1 VGLEAGSLATTIQRS
16 KNPPKPKSVDVER
29 DLIGVGVGPA
39 NLSLASL
46 LTTARERGLTPITGT
61 FFECEATVFWHSLQ
75 MFPGSLMQTE
85 FHRDLVTPVDPTSE
99 FSFLNYLKVH
109 GRLDQFFCSSTIYPT
124 RREFEDY
131 FRWVAGQIGE
141 VIFGVEVNCVD
152 FDATKNLFVVDTGT
166 HGRCVTKHIVFG
178 SGARPRSGAE
188 QSRSDRIVDV
198 SKLLAFTFPDM
209 LNRILV
215 VGGGQSAA
223 ECLSYL
229 LDRFSE
235 RPVRIDWVTS
245 ETSFRAL
252 DTSNFSRETFST
264 AFAQTFS
271 RLNGDAREKIN
282 QDNKSVANGLTPLC
296 AQALYQRLYRLRHYQ
311 PTDKACPAVHVQ
323 ANTEVA
329 QTHEKHTGVSVTMHV
344 VSTGKTDVVVYDCVI
359 LCTGLDDETILESSI
374 IGPELRR
381 RLHKNQNRD
390 GYAVTWD
397 GPPDRMIFVQSQNKV
412 THGLGDTS
420 FVTAPGRNAAIL
432 NSIVGREI
440 YKIDESDLLVD
451 LK

>member
-1 VGLEAGSLATTIQRS
+1 M
-16 KNPPKPKSVDVER
+16 SVDVER
-29 DLIGVGVGPA
+29 DLIGVGAGPA

-46 LTTARERGLTPITGT
+46 LTTARERGLTSITAT

-85 FHRDLVTPVDPTSE
+85 FYRDLVTPIDPTSK
-99 FSFLNYLKVH
+99 FSFLNYLKAKA
-109 GRLDQFFCSSTIYPT
+109 RLDQFFCSSTIYPT

-141 VIFGVEVNCVD
+141 VIFGVDVNCVD
-152 FDATKNLFVVDTGT
+152 FDATKNLFVVDAGS
-166 HGRCVTKHIVFG
+166 HGRCGTKHIVFG
-178 SGARPRSGAE
+178 SGARPKSGVE
-188 QSRSDRIVDV
+188 QSRSYRIVDV
-198 SKLLAFTFPDM
+198 SKLLAFTFPEV

-229 LDRFSE
+229 LERYSE

-264 AFAQTFS
+264 AYAQMFS
-271 RLNGDAREKIN
+271 ILSSEARETIN
-282 QDNKSVANGLTPLC
+282 QDTKSVANGITPLC
-296 AQALYQRLYRLRHYQ
+296 AQTLYQRLYRLRHF
-311 PTDKACPAVHVQ
+311 PPSDKACPVVHLQ
-323 ANTEVA
+323 ANTKVVA
-329 QTHEKHTGVSVTMHV
+329 THEEPAGVSVTV
-344 VSTGKTDVVVYDCVI
+344 LIVSTGKTDVVVYDCVI

-381 RLHKNQNRD
+381 RLHKNQDRD

-397 GPPDRMIFVQSQNKV
+397 GPPDRMIFLQSQNKV

-420 FVTAPGRNAAIL
+420 FVTAAGRNAAIL
-432 NSIVGREI
+432 NSIAGREI
-440 YKIDESDLLVD
+440 YKIDESDLLVA

>member
-1 VGLEAGSLATTIQRS
+1 
-16 KNPPKPKSVDVER
+16 VER
-29 DLIGVGVGPA
+29 DLIGVGAGPA

-46 LTTARERGLTPITGT
+46 LTIARERGLTSITAT

-75 MFPGSLMQTE
+75 MFPGSVMQTE
-85 FHRDLVTPVDPTSE
+85 FYRDLVTPIDPTSK
-99 FSFLNYLKVH
+99 FSFLNYLKAH
-109 GRLDQFFCSSTIYPT
+109 SRLDQFFCSSTIYPT

-131 FRWVAGQIGE
+131 FRWVAEQIGE

-152 FDATKNLFVVDTGT
+152 FDAIKNLFVVHAGI

-178 SGARPRSGAE
+178 SGARPRSGVE
-188 QSRSDRIVDV
+188 QSRSAKIVDV
-198 SKLLAFTFPDM
+198 SKLLAFTFPET
-209 LNRILV
+209 LNRLLV

-264 AFAQTFS
+264 AYAQMFS
-271 RLNGDAREKIN
+271 TLSSGVRETIN
-282 QDNKSVANGLTPLC
+282 QDNKSVANGITPLC
-296 AQALYQRLYRLRHYQ
+296 AQTLYERLYRLRHF
-311 PTDKACPAVHVQ
+311 PPDKACPVVHVQ

-329 QTHEKHTGVSVTMHV
+329 ETHEESTGVSVTIRI
-344 VSTGKTDVVVYDCVI
+344 VSTGETDVVVYDCVI

-381 RLHKNQNRD
+381 RLHKNQVRN
-390 GYAVTWD
+390 GYEVTWD
-397 GPPDRMIFVQSQNKV
+397 GPSDRMIFVQSQNKD

-420 FVTAPGRNAAIL
+420 FVTAAGRNAAIL
-432 NSIVGREI
+432 NSIAGREI
-440 YKIDESDLLVD
+440 YKIDESDLLVA

>member
-1 VGLEAGSLATTIQRS
+1 M
-16 KNPPKPKSVDVER
+16 ER
-29 DLIGVGVGPA
+29 DLIGVGAGPA

-46 LTTARERGLTPITGT
+46 LTTARERGLTSITAT

-85 FHRDLVTPVDPTSE
+85 FYRDLVTPIDPTSK
-99 FSFLNYLKVH
+99 FSFLNYLKAQA
-109 GRLDQFFCSSTIYPT
+109 RLDQFFCSSALYPT

-141 VIFGVEVNCVD
+141 VLFGVDVNCVD
-152 FDATKNLFVVDTGT
+152 YDAKKHLFVVDAEI
-166 HGRCVTKHIVFG
+166 HGRCMTKHIVFG
-178 SGARPRSGAE
+178 CGARPKSGVEVSRSGK
-188 QSRSDRIVDV
+188 IVDV
-198 SKLLAFTFPDM
+198 SRLLAFTFPEL

-223 ECLSYL
+223 ECVNYL
-229 LDRFSE
+229 LDKFSE
-235 RPVRIDWVTS
+235 RPLRIDWVTS

-264 AFAQTFS
+264 AYAQMFS
-271 RLNGDAREKIN
+271 SLNSEARETIN
-282 QDNKSVANGLTPLC
+282 QEGKSVANGMPPLF
-296 AQALYQRLYRLRHYQ
+296 AQTLYQRLYRLRHF
-311 PTDKACPAVHVQ
+311 PPSDKACPAVHVQ
-323 ANTEVA
+323 ANTEVVETREEA
-329 QTHEKHTGVSVTMHV
+329 AGVSVTAQI
-344 VSTGKTDVVVYDCVI
+344 VSTGMTDVVVYDCVI
-359 LCTGLDDETILESSI
+359 LCTGLDDETILDSSI

-381 RLHKNQNRD
+381 RLQKNQDRD

-412 THGLGDTS
+412 THGLGDSS
-420 FVTAPGRNAAIL
+420 FITAPGRNAAIL
-432 NSIVGREI
+432 NSIAGREI
-440 YKIDESDLLVD
+440 YKIDESDLLVA

>member
-1 VGLEAGSLATTIQRS
+1 MPSQNVKVAESTQSS
-16 KNPPKPKSVDVER
+16 KSSPKPKSVDVER
-29 DLIGVGVGPA
+29 DLIGVGAGPA

-46 LTTARERGLTPITGT
+46 LMTARERGLTSITAT

-85 FHRDLVTPVDPTSE
+85 FYRDLVTPIDPTSN
-99 FSFLNYLKVH
+99 FSFLNYLKAQA
-109 GRLDQFFCSSTIYPT
+109 RLDQFFCSSTIYPT

-141 VIFGVEVNCVD
+141 VIFDVEVSCVD
-152 FDATKNLFVVDTGT
+152 YDAKRNLFVVDTGT
-166 HGRCVTKHIVFG
+166 HGPCVAKHIVFG
-178 SGARPRSGAE
+178 SGARPRSGVE
-188 QSRSDRIVDV
+188 VSRSGRIIDV
-198 SKLLAFTFPDM
+198 SKLLAFKFPKSLD
-209 LNRILV
+209 RILV

-235 RPVRIDWVTS
+235 RPMRIDWVTG

-264 AFAQTFS
+264 AYAQMFS
-271 RLNGDAREKIN
+271 SLSSEARETIN
-282 QDNKSVANGLTPLC
+282 QDDKSVANGMPPLY
-296 AQALYQRLYRLRHYQ
+296 AQMLYQRLYRLRHF
-311 PTDKACPAVHVQ
+311 PPSDKACPVVHVQ
-323 ANTEVA
+323 ANTEVVE
-329 QTHEKHTGVSVTMHV
+329 TREDPSGVSVTARI
-344 VSTGKTDVVVYDCVI
+344 VSTGRTNVVVYDCVI
-359 LCTGLDDETILESSI
+359 LCTGLDDEAILDSSI

-381 RLHKNQNRD
+381 RLHKNQDRD

-397 GPPDRMIFVQSQNKV
+397 GPPDRLIYVQSQNKV
-412 THGLGDTS
+412 THGLGDAS
-420 FVTAPGRNAAIL
+420 FVTAAGRNAAIL
-432 NSIVGREI
+432 NSIADREI
-440 YKIDESDLLVD
+440 YKIDESDLLVA

>member
-1 VGLEAGSLATTIQRS
+1 
-16 KNPPKPKSVDVER
+16 VER
-29 DLIGVGVGPA
+29 DLIGVGAGPA

-46 LTTARERGLTPITGT
+46 LTTARERGLTSITAT

-85 FHRDLVTPVDPTSE
+85 FYRDLVTPIDPTSK
-99 FSFLNYLKVH
+99 FSFLNYLKAQA
-109 GRLDQFFCSSTIYPT
+109 RLDQFFCSSTIYPT

-141 VIFGVEVNCVD
+141 VIFGVDVNCVD
-152 FDATKNLFVVDTGT
+152 YDAKRNLFVVDAGA
-166 HGRCVTKHIVFG
+166 HGRWATKHIVFG
-178 SGARPRSGAE
+178 CGARPRSRVEGN
-188 QSRSDRIVDV
+188 RSDRIVDV
-198 SKLLAFTFPDM
+198 SRLLAFTFPES
-209 LNRILV
+209 LNHILV

-223 ECLSYL
+223 ECLNYL
-229 LDRFSE
+229 LDKFSE

-264 AFAQTFS
+264 AYAQMFS
-271 RLNGDAREKIN
+271 SLISEARAKIN
-282 QDNKSVANGLTPLC
+282 QNDESVTNGMPPLY
-296 AQALYQRLYRLRHYQ
+296 AQTLYQRLYRLRHL
-311 PTDKACPAVHVQ
+311 PLSDKACPVVHLQ
-323 ANTEVA
+323 ANTEVVDA
-329 QTHEKHTGVSVTMHV
+329 REEPAGVSVTAHI
-344 VSTGKTDVVVYDCVI
+344 VSSGKTDVVVYDSVI
-359 LCTGLDDETILESSI
+359 LCTGLDDGTILESSI

-381 RLHKNQNRD
+381 RLHNQDRD
-390 GYAVTWD
+390 KYAVTWD

-420 FVTAPGRNAAIL
+420 FVTAAGRNAAIL
-432 NSIVGREI
+432 NSITGREI
-440 YKIDESDLLVD
+440 YKMDESDLLVA

>member
-1 VGLEAGSLATTIQRS
+1 M
-16 KNPPKPKSVDVER
+16 ER

-46 LTTARERGLTPITGT
+46 LTTARERGLTSITAT

-85 FHRDLVTPVDPTSE
+85 FYRDLVTPVDPTSE

-109 GRLDQFFCSSTIYPT
+109 ARLDQFFCSSTIYPT

-152 FDATKNLFVVDTGT
+152 FDATKNLFVVDAGI

-178 SGARPRSGAE
+178 SGARPRSGVE

-198 SKLLAFTFPDM
+198 SKLLAFTFPEM

-235 RPVRIDWVTS
+235 RPVRIDWATS

-264 AFAQTFS
+264 AYAQMFS
-271 RLNGDAREKIN
+271 TLSSEARETIN
-282 QDNKSVANGLTPLC
+282 HDNKSVANGITPLC
-296 AQALYQRLYRLRHYQ
+296 AQTLYQRLYRSRHF
-311 PTDKACPAVHVQ
+311 PSDKACPVVHLQ
-323 ANTEVA
+323 ANTEVVETREEPA
-329 QTHEKHTGVSVTMHV
+329 GVSVTTHI

-359 LCTGLDDETILESSI
+359 LCTGLDDETILE
-374 IGPELRR
+374 
-381 RLHKNQNRD
+381 
-390 GYAVTWD
+390 
-397 GPPDRMIFVQSQNKV
+397 FVDHWTRV
-412 THGLGDTS
+412 EA
-420 FVTAPGRNAAIL
+420 APA
-432 NSIVGREI
+432 
-440 YKIDESDLLVD
+440 
-451 LK
+451 